1 MIVVVSAGNFAEDKD
16 SDGNFRKEVEGI
28 PAHL

>member
-1 MIVVVSAGNFAEDKD
+1 VIVVVSAGNFAEDKD